1 MISIPMLI
9 LQNKKSILGLKAAE
23 DRLNDIASSDGIV
36 KLMFVYKNFNPS
48 VLKNALLVHCR
59 SKSKSIVLSKSRLVV
74 IE

>member
-9 LQNKKSILGLKAAE
+9 LQNKSILGLKAAK